1 MTIQTTRVTIMTA
14 AILIVVSLMH
24 AHLRYVGAM
33 GGDPL
38 PDSRWGGPSLVVTE
52 LPEGRK

>member
-1 MTIQTTRVTIMTA
+1 MTTLTARVSAVAI
-14 AILIVVSLMH
+14 AILVIVSLLH
-24 AHLRYVGAM
+24 THLRYVRAM

-38 PDSRWGGPSLVVTE
+38 PDSSWGGPSLVVTE